1 MIKNYIELNNI
12 NYKDILNN
20 FSISFFKNKF
30 YTLTGANSCGK
41 STLLRLISNEIE
53 LIDDINLNDKLLS
66 DYDKIDYKR
75 IVTLLDE
82 NNLSFSEEIISNNS
96 YSKEYLKSTL
106 LKYDLYESRNR
117 KINNLSLQEKIYL
130 MFIKIVLGNYEV
142 ILIDNIDNYCD
153 KTTIDKII
161 NIINYIKNNKLIIM
175 TIKDINYSLE
185 SDELIVINKKGIVL
199 KGKPIDVLNKDNILN
214 KNGIEL
220 PFMYDL
226 SIKLRDYNLVD
237 EIILDQDRMIDKLK
251 QNINF
256 CINENT
262 IFGITG
268 TKYKELLSI
277 FNIINKYTNVTINK
291 NKLNNKNILFY
302 QNKITNIK
310 KINELDIKVEDYL
323 EKIIIEH
330 DLQIKKINKKIEDS
344 LTIVGI
350 NKDKKELYIKDLST
364 SEKNLLR
371 VSISLLFNPEI
382 IILDEPY
389 FGLDIKNIKRLNILF
404 NRLTDQY
411 KKTIILGSSDSNELY
426 KYTKKMIFISNNNIL
441 KIGDTK
447 EIYKNVKFLK
457 DNNFDIPESVIF
469 TYNANNKKSIKL
481 DYLQDIRDIIKDI
494 YKHI

>member
-20 FSISFFKNKF
+20 FSISFSKNKF

-82 NNLSFSEEIISNNS
+82 NNLSFSEEIISNEIKLQLLKNNS

-237 EIILDQDRMIDKLK
+237 EIILDQDRMIDKLWK
-251 QNINF
+251 
-256 CINENT
+256 
-262 IFGITG
+262 
-268 TKYKELLSI
+268 
-277 FNIINKYTNVTINK
+277 
-291 NKLNNKNILFY
+291 
-302 QNKITNIK
+302 
-310 KINELDIKVEDYL
+310 
-323 EKIIIEH
+323 
-330 DLQIKKINKKIEDS
+330 
-344 LTIVGI
+344 
-350 NKDKKELYIKDLST
+350 
-364 SEKNLLR
+364 
-371 VSISLLFNPEI
+371 
-382 IILDEPY
+382 
-389 FGLDIKNIKRLNILF
+389 
-404 NRLTDQY
+404 
-411 KKTIILGSSDSNELY
+411 
-426 KYTKKMIFISNNNIL
+426 
-441 KIGDTK
+441 
-447 EIYKNVKFLK
+447 
-457 DNNFDIPESVIF
+457 
-469 TYNANNKKSIKL
+469 
-481 DYLQDIRDIIKDI
+481 
-494 YKHI
+494 

>member
-1 MIKNYIELNNI
+1 MEIRFKNY
-12 NYKDILNN
+12 
-20 FSISFFKNKF
+20 
-30 YTLTGANSCGK
+30 
-41 STLLRLISNEIE
+41 
-53 LIDDINLNDKLLS
+53 
-66 DYDKIDYKR
+66 
-75 IVTLLDE
+75 
-82 NNLSFSEEIISNNS
+82 
-96 YSKEYLKSTL
+96 
-106 LKYDLYESRNR
+106 KYE
-117 KINNLSLQEKIYL
+117 
-130 MFIKIVLGNYEV
+130 
-142 ILIDNIDNYCD
+142 
-153 KTTIDKII
+153 
-161 NIINYIKNNKLIIM
+161 
-175 TIKDINYSLE
+175 
-185 SDELIVINKKGIVL
+185 
-199 KGKPIDVLNKDNILN
+199 
-214 KNGIEL
+214 
-220 PFMYDL
+220 
-226 SIKLRDYNLVD
+226 
-237 EIILDQDRMIDKLK
+237 K

-310 KINELDIKVEDYL
+310 KINELDIKVVDYL

-330 DLQIKKINKKIEDS
+330 DLQIKNISKKIEDS

-364 SEKNLLR
+364 SERNLLR

>member
-1 MIKNYIELNNI
+1 MEIRFKNY
-12 NYKDILNN
+12 
-20 FSISFFKNKF
+20 
-30 YTLTGANSCGK
+30 
-41 STLLRLISNEIE
+41 
-53 LIDDINLNDKLLS
+53 
-66 DYDKIDYKR
+66 
-75 IVTLLDE
+75 
-82 NNLSFSEEIISNNS
+82 
-96 YSKEYLKSTL
+96 
-106 LKYDLYESRNR
+106 KYE
-117 KINNLSLQEKIYL
+117 
-130 MFIKIVLGNYEV
+130 
-142 ILIDNIDNYCD
+142 
-153 KTTIDKII
+153 
-161 NIINYIKNNKLIIM
+161 
-175 TIKDINYSLE
+175 
-185 SDELIVINKKGIVL
+185 
-199 KGKPIDVLNKDNILN
+199 
-214 KNGIEL
+214 
-220 PFMYDL
+220 
-226 SIKLRDYNLVD
+226 
-237 EIILDQDRMIDKLK
+237 K

-310 KINELDIKVEDYL
+310 KINELDIK
-323 EKIIIEH
+323 
-330 DLQIKKINKKIEDS
+330 
-344 LTIVGI
+344 
-350 NKDKKELYIKDLST
+350 DKKELYIKDLST
-364 SEKNLLR
+364 SERNLLR

-411 KKTIILGSSDSNELY
+411 KKTIILGSYNSNELY